1 MEHQY
6 LIKERYQV
14 LGILLNEKSRRLW
27 SAAEAKVLGYGGT
40 TAVSKATGISRTTL
54 MAGLRELKEPDKI
67 DMGRL
72 RKEGGGRKKKTEEY
86 PGAAKELESLL
97 EPAVRGEPE
106 SPLLWTSKSLR
117 KISKELKSRGYPI
130 SYNLV
135 GLLLKEQGFS
145 LQANRKT
152 YEGKS
157 HPDRDEQFNYI
168 HQKVKK
174 FQQENQPVISIDAKK
189 KELVGNFKANGKEWE
204 PKETPKKV
212 NVYDFLSYA
221 EGKAIPYG
229 VYDITNNKGWVNIG
243 IDHDTSEFAVESIRK
258 WWISMGREVY
268 PNAKKILIT
277 ADGGGSNGV
286 RSRLWKKEIQELV
299 NEIGLEI
306 NVCHF
311 PPGTSKWNK
320 IEHRLFSYISQNW
333 RGKPLVSYNVIINLI
348 ATTKTTKGL
357 EVKCDIDR
365 KQYQKGIKVS
375 DDEMMKINI
384 IRNEFHGE
392 WNYEIKTNFSK

>member
-27 SAAEAKVLGYGGT
+27 SAAEAKVLGHGGT

-117 KISKELKSRGYPI
+117 KISEELKSRGYPI

-168 HQKVKK
+168 HKKVKK
-174 FQQENQPVISIDAKK
+174 FQKENQPVISIDAKK
-189 KELVGNFKANGKEWE
+189 KELVGNFKANGREWE
-204 PKETPKKV
+204 PKKTPKKV

-221 EGKAIPYG
+221 EGKTIPYG

-258 WWISMGREVY
+258 WWYSMGREVY

-277 ADGGGSNGV
+277 ADGGGSNLKSV
-286 RSRLWKKEIQELV
+286 R
-299 NEIGLEI
+299 N
-306 NVCHF
+306 
-311 PPGTSKWNK
+311 
-320 IEHRLFSYISQNW
+320 
-333 RGKPLVSYNVIINLI
+333 
-348 ATTKTTKGL
+348 
-357 EVKCDIDR
+357 
-365 KQYQKGIKVS
+365 
-375 DDEMMKINI
+375 
-384 IRNEFHGE
+384 
-392 WNYEIKTNFSK
+392 